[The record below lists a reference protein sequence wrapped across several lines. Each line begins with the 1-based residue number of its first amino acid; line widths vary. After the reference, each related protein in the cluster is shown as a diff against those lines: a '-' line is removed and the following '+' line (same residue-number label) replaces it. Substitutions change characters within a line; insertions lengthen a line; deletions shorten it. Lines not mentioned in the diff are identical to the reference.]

1 MKFLQTGLLLGFAVI
16 SATGCSATGKAK
28 ADGVGIGHVGN
39 NSAVAA
45 PSDDASSNDSN
56 GPLTQRI
63 IYFVNDSN
71 EVLPE
76 SLSVVNH
83 HAAYLAV
90 NKSKSVVLEGHAD
103 ERGSPEYNIA
113 LGEQSAQTV
122 GTLMKRQGVGESQ
135 IRLLS
140 FGEEKPA
147 VSGHDENTWRLNR
160 RVEITYSE

>member
-90 NKSKSVVLEGHAD
+90 NKSKSVV
-103 ERGSPEYNIA
+103 
-113 LGEQSAQTV
+113 
-122 GTLMKRQGVGESQ
+122 
-135 IRLLS
+135 
-140 FGEEKPA
+140 
-147 VSGHDENTWRLNR
+147 
-160 RVEITYSE
+160 